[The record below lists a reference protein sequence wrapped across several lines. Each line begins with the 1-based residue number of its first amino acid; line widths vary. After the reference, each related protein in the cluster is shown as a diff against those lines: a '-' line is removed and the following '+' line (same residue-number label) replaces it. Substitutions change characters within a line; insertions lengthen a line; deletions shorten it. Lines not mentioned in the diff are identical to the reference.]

1 MRFIIDTHCWLWWYS
16 SPEKLGAQA
25 YDLIA
30 DIGNEVT
37 LSVASAWE
45 IALKH
50 SLGKLSLPEP
60 PEVIVP
66 RRLAEQAMFALPV
79 ALEHAVHVSTL
90 PFHHSDPFDRLLIA
104 QAQIEQVPLMTADE
118 QLLPYDVELL
128 WAGRT
133 RPRRRRRPLS

>member
-1 MRFIIDTHCWLWWYS
+1 VRFIIDTHCWLWWYS
-16 SPEKLGAQA
+16 SPEKLGAEA

-37 LSVASAWE
+37 VSAASAWE

-79 ALEHAVHVSTL
+79 ALEHAVRVSTL

-128 WAGRT
+128 WAGPT
-133 RPRRRRRPLS
+133 RPRRRRPPS